1 MEREVFM
8 VRDGAI
14 VWYGVVGGGKGEI
27 RSARE
32 CFEEAWRRALKEGAV
47 VEADA
52 GIVQFRSL
60 KPDVKLRRRVALRA
74 VSA

>member
-1 MEREVFM
+1 M

-14 VWYGVVGGGKGEI
+14 VWYGVVGGGRAGI
-27 RSARE
+27 GSARE
-32 CFEEAWRRALKEGAV
+32 CFEEAWRRALAEGAV
-47 VEADA
+47 IEADA

-60 KPDVKLRRRVALRA
+60 KPDVRSRRRVALRA